1 MTIDNYT
8 VGLRVLDIEHGFRET
23 RPDGLVQTELG
34 TSLLMG
40 KALNLALHI
49 RGFNVIKDY
58 KGLSYAAAELGVNS
72 TELPAVLAELQEI
85 EWVRLVGSGRSIKRV
100 EVLVPELR
108 DGFEVVG
115 QRWRDLSPTE
125 LEEASVLALAEAVIR
140 PYSQITLNSELGLS
154 KALSETVLEVGEAG
168 TFLRVYRL
176 DTGERIVYSPLYGD
190 SNPEKAVELVK
201 KYGDQRVRTL
211 IESVRNQQ
219 GLPVER
225 LKGDAFVR
233 EAIRSGL
240 VMAPAVKDKQFAF
253 TPQQGL
259 LPEETIIL
267 DKARAIVSCV
277 RYGQN
282 YAEIT
287 KIFSPKAIVDAL
299 ISRKRLNPH
308 SEHLQQYGLLTKK
321 GIGRVDKVPG
331 DKWQFT
337 IADTAD
343 NMKALQVAKD
353 LLETGDA
360 VSQNVDDAAQA
371 KILNPSASYSTPV
384 SQRVRI
390 NREAKTKTAD
400 AATNK
405 AISELIRGAA
415 GD

>member
-1 MTIDNYT
+1 MSIDNYAI
-8 VGLRVLDIEHGFRET
+8 GLRVLDIEHGFRET
-23 RPDGLVQTELG
+23 RPDGYVQTELG

-72 TELPAVLAELQEI
+72 TELPTVLGELQEI
-85 EWVRLVGSGRSIKRV
+85 EWVRLVGTGRNIKRV
-100 EVLVPELR
+100 EVLVPALR

-115 QRWRDLSPTE
+115 QRWRELGPTQV
-125 LEEASVLALAEAVIR
+125 EEASVLALADAIVR
-140 PYSQITLNSELGLS
+140 PYSESSLRSDLGLS
-154 KALSETVLEVGEAG
+154 RELANAVLEVGEAG
-168 TFLRVYRL
+168 TFLRRYRL
-176 DTGERIVYSPLYGD
+176 DNGERIIYSPLYGD
-190 SNPEKAVELVK
+190 SNPEKALELVK
-201 KYGDQRVRTL
+201 KYGDKRVRTL
-211 IESVRNQQ
+211 VERVRSQQ
-219 GLPVER
+219 GVPVEQ
-225 LKGDAFVR
+225 LSGDSFIR

-240 VMAPAVKDKQFAF
+240 LMAPAVKDKRFVF
-253 TPQQGL
+253 TPQQGIVQ
-259 LPEETIIL
+259 EETVIL

-299 ISRKRLNPH
+299 ISRKRLKPH
-308 SEHLQQYGLLTKK
+308 SEHLQQYGLLAKK
-321 GIGRVDKVPG
+321 GIGRVDQVG
-331 DKWQFT
+331 SKWQFT
-337 IADTAD
+337 ISDTPD

-360 VSQNVDDAAQA
+360 VSQNVDEAAQA

-400 AATNK
+400 AETTK
-405 AISELIRGAA
+405 AISDLIRGAA
-415 GD
+415 SD